1 MEVRR
6 ADAAFQRL
14 VLLVLVAG
22 ACAGAL
28 LVGAIDRYREALAD
42 WVRADAGRLAQRIEL
57 VFAVFAA
64 ALVTPLVG
72 MAAYLSSLGRRTVR
86 TGEFPPLGFRVIRD
100 TPVVR
105 GAAAHSRGRT
115 LQGVAVLLSGGAML
129 IGLLLWRLASLF
141 AAGIR

>member
-14 VLLVLVAG
+14 VVLVLVAG
-22 ACAGAL
+22 TCAGAL
-28 LVGAIDRYREALAD
+28 LIGAFDRYREALAD
-42 WVRADAGRLAQRIEL
+42 WVRADAGQLARRIEL

-64 ALVTPLVG
+64 VLVAPLVG
-72 MAAYLSSLGRRTVR
+72 MAAYLSSLGRCTVR
-86 TGEFPPLGFRVIRD
+86 TGAFPPLGFRVIRD

-105 GAAAHSRGRT
+105 GPAARSRGRT
-115 LQGVAVLLSGGAML
+115 LQGVAVLLIGAAML